1 MTSIIDVAKVA
12 GVSKSTVS
20 RLISGKGYVSADSQE
35 KILKAMKELNYT
47 PNYVARNLRAGAT
60 KTIGFLAPS
69 YLGSLGI
76 FNCQKIQLF
85 RNLIF
90 YRWRSAKRN

>member
-47 PNYVARNLRAGAT
+47 PN
-60 KTIGFLAPS
+60 
-69 YLGSLGI
+69 
-76 FNCQKIQLF
+76 
-85 RNLIF
+85 
-90 YRWRSAKRN
+90 

>member
-76 FNCQKIQLF
+76 FLIALFQLPK
-85 RNLIF
+85 NTIIP
-90 YRWRSAKRN
+90 

>member
-47 PNYVARNLRAGAT
+47 PKLCGAEFT
-60 KTIGFLAPS
+60 SRCHK
-69 YLGSLGI
+69 
-76 FNCQKIQLF
+76 NHWLF
-85 RNLIF
+85 
-90 YRWRSAKRN
+90 SP

>member
-35 KILKAMKELNYT
+35 KILKAMKELC
-47 PNYVARNLRAGAT
+47 GAEFT
-60 KTIGFLAPS
+60 SRCHK
-69 YLGSLGI
+69 
-76 FNCQKIQLF
+76 NHWLF
-85 RNLIF
+85 
-90 YRWRSAKRN
+90 SP